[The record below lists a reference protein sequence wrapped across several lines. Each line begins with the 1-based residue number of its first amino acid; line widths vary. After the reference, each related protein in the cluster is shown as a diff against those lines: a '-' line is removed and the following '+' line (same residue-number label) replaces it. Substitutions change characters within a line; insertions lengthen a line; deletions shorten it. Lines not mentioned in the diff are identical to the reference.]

1 MTTEII
7 IRKTQFSDID
17 SVLEIEQESINSWSY
32 DQFIQELDN
41 KFAIFL
47 VAENKNSIVGYAVA
61 WRVADEI
68 QINSISV
75 KKNFR
80 KQGIGS
86 KLLAEIIKNDTDKVY
101 SRAILEVR
109 NRNTEAI
116 KFYTDN
122 GFIRN
127 GIRKNYYNNDDAI
140 LMEKLLQNED

>member
-7 IRKTQFSDID
+7 IRRAQFSDID

-32 DQFIQELDN
+32 DQFIQELNN
-41 KFAIFL
+41 KFAVFL
-47 VAENKNSIVGYAVA
+47 VAVSNNSIIGYAVA

-75 KKNFR
+75 KKSFR

-86 KLLAEIIKNDTDKVY
+86 KLLAEIFMNDSDKVY
-101 SRAILEVR
+101 SRAIIDVR
-109 NRNTEAI
+109 SKNTEGI
-116 KFYTDN
+116 NFYTDN
-122 GFIRN
+122 GFTKT
-127 GIRKNYYNNDDAI
+127 GIRKNYYSDDDAV